1 MGVWNSPPKFAFPSC
16 RSLNMDFENQDK
28 EKDNSSTAGSF
39 NGNSTNNSKGQLY
52 SLSFFHHFSV
62 LRRLLFHPAMCVSSC
77 FAAPPDGMELFWGS
91 TCHQLR
97 LCPWKLNLNHVSCF
111 HNAQN
116 LHAVQFVRS
125 YWIWKLLLFLSLK
138 YGYGRQC
145 NFSLSGVYH
154 SDTTCW
160 PVCRQLEV

>member
-97 LCPWKLNLNHVSCF
+97 LCPWKLNLNHQCRVSITHRIFMLC
-111 HNAQN
+111 N
-116 LHAVQFVRS
+116 LS
-125 YWIWKLLLFLSLK
+125 GPT
-138 YGYGRQC
+138 GYGNC
-145 NFSLSGVYH
+145 FYFYLWNMVTEGSVISLCLVFITVTQHVGLSA
-154 SDTTCW
+154 DN
-160 PVCRQLEV
+160 